1 MRLLRARIP
10 SHHADVFIDPAPSGK
25 GVRLRVGEMV
35 LNLKPDMAIALAN
48 EIADVLETQEHV
60 NNIIKEGN

>member
-10 SHHADVFIDPAPSGK
+10 SHYAEVYLDPAPSGK
-25 GVRLRVGEMV
+25 GVRLQIGATV

-48 EIADVLETQEHV
+48 EIADVLEHQDTV
-60 NNIIKEGN
+60 NNIIKEGK

>member
-10 SHHADVFIDPAPSGK
+10 SHYAEVFLDPAPSGR
-25 GVRLRVGEMV
+25 GIRLQIGETV
-35 LNLKPDMAIALAN
+35 LNLKPSAAIALAN
-48 EIADVLETQEHV
+48 EIADVLEHQETV